1 MKKTAVVMILL
12 GLVLFGASLG
22 VYAQSQD
29 FDFHK
34 MFDDNGAIMLVSDAR
49 TGSIEYANKAAARF
63 YGYSTAQLE
72 TMYLSEI
79 DLLSPEETNAAKRAA
94 SNEERNYYES
104 KHRLANGEIRMVEV
118 YSSPQTIGGRECIFS
133 VIYDITARS
142 QLELIHVK
150 LTDAFNIILVAI
162 IVILSLL
169 SAQIYS
175 ESRKSKEKSLE
186 ISNFNELRSSFLD
199 SYDNFIYLKDENF
212 NYVFLNKAL
221 EKFFIKESSEI
232 IGRNDYS
239 LADEDFAG
247 KMKAT
252 DTDVYNNMSVREDIF
267 NWKNRFFKTIKF
279 PVRLVSGFYGVGA
292 YIEDVTEEHND
303 KIKLEKNLLRNQILV
318 SALNRNF
325 DSTQDQFDFVLNESL
340 KLTESKFG
348 CIYFYDENSSEFS
361 LVSLSKD
368 VIAGYGEDGLQEKH
382 KLAETDL
389 LGKAV
394 RLRKP
399 VVENDGAIQAALEKE
414 YPGYLVTIERFMSVP
429 VMIDDEIVA
438 VVGLANKESDYDDN
452 DIYQITALMN
462 GIWYAK
468 ERREGLARLAVERNK
483 HLQTLISIGDGVMVV
498 DLEGKITML
507 NRVAEKLTGW
517 PYKEALGRHYREV
530 FLLSHEDGRSSINDP
545 IEGVLTEDKVQEM
558 GNHAILTSRDG
569 TVYNLEDSAAPIKD
583 DKESTVGVV
592 LVFRDVTEKKEQRS
606 KIDYLSVHDS
616 LTGLYNRIF
625 FEEELKR
632 LDTGR
637 NLPIT
642 LIVGDMNGLK
652 LTNDIFGHAA
662 GDLLLNKAARVL
674 KMNCRA
680 DDIIAR
686 IGGDEFTI
694 LLPRTDAEEA
704 SKIISRIK
712 SQLEQESVKAIKGS
726 ISMGCDTKTGMYQD
740 ITRTLENA
748 EARMYAEK
756 TLDHINAKSG
766 TIKTIIGS
774 LHKASAKEGL
784 HSENVSRINESLGK
798 YMVLPEAEVKKLKE
812 SGYLH
817 DIGKIILDEALIGK
831 TGELTEDEK
840 KKLRQHPLVGYRILN
855 SFAETLDIAEIVL
868 AHHEKWDGSGYPR
881 GLKGEEIPLLSRILA
896 VSESYDDMT
905 NRLNHNSPGKEE
917 ALNEIRKMAGTRFD
931 PKIVQM
937 FSECLRKH
945 SEI

>member
-1 MKKTAVVMILL
+1 MKKTAVIILL

-22 VYAQSQD
+22 VYAQSRD

-34 MFDDNGAIMLVSDAR
+34 MIDNNGSIMLVTDAR
-49 TGSIEYANKAAARF
+49 TGSIGYANKAAARF
-63 YGYSTAQLE
+63 YGYSQAQLE
-72 TMYLSEI
+72 TMDLSEI

-94 SNEERNYYES
+94 ANEERNFYES
-104 KHRLANGEIRMVEV
+104 KHRLANGEIRTVEV
-118 YSSPQTIGGRECIFS
+118 YSSPQTINGRECVFS
-133 VIYDITARS
+133 VIYDITAES
-142 QLELIHVK
+142 QLERMHVR
-150 LTDAFNIILVAI
+150 LTNAFNIFLVAI
-162 IVILSLL
+162 IIILSIL
-169 SAQIYS
+169 SVHIYA
-175 ESRKSKEKSLE
+175 ENRRSKEKSLE
-186 ISNFNELRSSFLD
+186 ITNFNELRSSFLD
-199 SYDNFIYLKDENF
+199 SYDNFIYLKDENL

-221 EKFFIKESSEI
+221 EKFFAKESGEM
-232 IGRNDYS
+232 IGHNDYT
-239 LADEDFAG
+239 LADDDFARE
-247 KMKAT
+247 MEAT
-252 DTDVYNNMSVREDIF
+252 DTDVYKNMTVREDIF

-292 YIEDVTEEHND
+292 YIKDITEEHND
-303 KIKLEKNLLRNQILV
+303 KVKLEKNLLRNQILV

-325 DSTQDQFDFVLNESL
+325 DSTQDQFDFVLDESL

-348 CIYFYDENSSEFS
+348 CIYFYDKNSGKFS
-361 LVSLSKD
+361 LVSLSKA
-368 VIAGYGEDGLQEKH
+368 VITGFGVDRTQEKC
-382 KLAETDL
+382 KLAETEL
-389 LGKAV
+389 LEKTV

-399 VVENDGAIQAALEKE
+399 VIENNGAIQAALEKE
-414 YPGYLVTIERFMSVP
+414 YPGNLVRIDRFMSVP
-429 VMIDDEIVA
+429 VMIYDEIVA
-438 VVGLANKESDYDDN
+438 VVGLANKESDYDNN

-530 FLLSHEDGRSSINDP
+530 FVLSHEDGRSPIKDP
-545 IEGVLTEDKVQEM
+545 IEGVLTEDMVQEL
-558 GNHAILTSRDG
+558 GNHVILTSRDG
-569 TVYNLEDSAAPIKD
+569 AVYNLEDSAAPIKD
-583 DKESTVGVV
+583 DRDSTVGVV
-592 LVFRDVTEKKEQRS
+592 LVFRDVTEKKEQRR

-616 LTGLYNRIF
+616 LTGLYNRTF

-662 GDLLLNKAARVL
+662 GDLLLNKVARAL

-704 SKIISRIK
+704 AAIMSRIK
-712 SQLEQESVKAIKGS
+712 SQLEQESVKTIKGS
-726 ISMGCDTKTGMYQD
+726 ISMGCDTKTVIYQD
-740 ITRTLENA
+740 ITQTLENA

-756 TLDHINAKSG
+756 TLDRLNAKSG
-766 TIKTIIGS
+766 TVKTIIGS
-774 LHKASAKEGL
+774 LHKAVAREEL

-798 YMVLPEAEVKKLKE
+798 YMALPEAEVRKLKE
-812 SGYLH
+812 SGFLH
-817 DIGKIILDEALIGK
+817 DIGKIILDEALIDK
-831 TGELTEDEK
+831 NRVLTEDEQ

-896 VSESYDDMT
+896 VSECYDDMT
-905 NRLNHNSPGKEE
+905 NPLNNYSPGKEE
-917 ALNEIRKMAGTRFD
+917 ALNEIRKMSGSRFD
-931 PKIVQM
+931 PKIVDI
-937 FSECLRKH
+937 FSLLLEENELN
-945 SEI
+945 

>member
-1 MKKTAVVMILL
+1 MKKTAIVMMLL
-12 GLVLFGASLG
+12 GLVLSGASLS
-22 VYAQSQD
+22 VFAQSQD
-29 FDFHK
+29 FEFY
-34 MFDDNGAIMLVSDAR
+34 MMIDNNGSILLVSDAR
-49 TGSIEYANKAAARF
+49 TDMIEYANNAAASF
-63 YGYSTAQLE
+63 CGYSTAQLE
-72 TMYLSEI
+72 TMDLYEI
-79 DLLSPEETNAAKRAA
+79 DLLSPEETNAAKMAA
-94 SNEERNYYES
+94 SNEERNFYES
-104 KHRLANGEIRMVEV
+104 KHRLANGEMCTVEV
-118 YSSPQTIGGRECIFS
+118 YSSPQTIDGRECIFS
-133 VIYDITARS
+133 VIYDITAESR
-142 QLELIHVK
+142 LERMHVK
-150 LTDAFNIILVAI
+150 LADAINIFLVAI
-162 IVILSLL
+162 IILLSLL
-169 SAQIYS
+169 SAQLYAQN
-175 ESRKSKEKSLE
+175 RKSKEKSLE

-199 SYDNFIYLKDENF
+199 SYDNFIYLKDEKL
-212 NYVFLNKAL
+212 NYVFLNKAM
-221 EKFFIKESSEI
+221 EKFFTKESGEI
-232 IGRNDYS
+232 IGRNDDT
-239 LADEDFAG
+239 LADDDFAG

-252 DTDVYNNMSVREDIF
+252 DTDVYKNMTVREDIF
-267 NWKNRFFKTIKF
+267 NWKNRFFKTVKF

-292 YIEDVTEEHND
+292 YIEDITEEHSD

-325 DSTQDQFDFVLNESL
+325 DSTQEQFEFVLNESL
-340 KLTESKFG
+340 KLTESKFS
-348 CIYFYDENSSEFS
+348 CIYFYNENSREFS
-361 LVSLSKD
+361 LVSLAKD
-368 VIAGYGEDGLQEKH
+368 VITGYGEDGTQEKH

-389 LGKAV
+389 LERAV

-399 VVENDGAIQAALEKE
+399 VVENDGAIQTALERE
-414 YPGYLVTIERFMSVP
+414 YPGYLVSIDRFMSVP
-429 VMIDDEIVA
+429 VMIDNEIVA

-498 DLEGKITML
+498 ELDGKITML

-530 FLLSHEDGRSSINDP
+530 FLLSHEDGISPINDP
-545 IEGVLTEDKVQEM
+545 VEGVLTQDMVQEL
-558 GNHAILTSRDG
+558 GNHVILTSRDG
-569 TVYNLEDSAAPIKD
+569 TIYNLEDSAAPIKD
-583 DKESTVGVV
+583 DKDCTVGVV
-592 LVFRDVTEKKEQRS
+592 LLFRDVAEKKEQRS
-606 KIDYLSVHDS
+606 KIDYLSIHDS
-616 LTGLYNRIF
+616 LTGLYNRMF
-625 FEEELKR
+625 FEEEMKR

-662 GDLLLNKAARVL
+662 GDQLLNKAARVL

-704 SKIISRIK
+704 AKIISRIK
-712 SQLEQESVKAIKGS
+712 SQLEQESVKTIKGS

-740 ITRTLENA
+740 ITQTFENA
-748 EARMYAEK
+748 EARMYTEK
-756 TLDHINAKSG
+756 TLDRINAKSG

-774 LHKASAKEGL
+774 LHKAIAREEL

-798 YMVLPEAEVKKLKE
+798 YMSLPEAEVRKLKE
-812 SGYLH
+812 SGFLH
-817 DIGKIILDEALIGK
+817 DIGKIILDETLLNK
-831 TGELTEDEK
+831 NRVLTEDEQ

-855 SFAETLDIAEIVL
+855 SFVETLDIAEIVL

-896 VSESYDDMT
+896 VSESYDNMT
-905 NRLNHNSPGKEE
+905 NPLNNISHGKED
-917 ALNEIRKMAGTRFD
+917 ALNEIRKLSGSRFD
-931 PKIVQM
+931 PKIVDI
-937 FSECLRKH
+937 FSLLLE
-945 SEI
+945 EMN